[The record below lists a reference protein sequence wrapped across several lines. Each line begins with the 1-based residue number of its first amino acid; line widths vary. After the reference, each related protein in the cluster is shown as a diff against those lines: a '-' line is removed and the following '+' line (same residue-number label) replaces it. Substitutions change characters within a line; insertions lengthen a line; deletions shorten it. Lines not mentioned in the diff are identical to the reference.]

1 MKETRILFITNK
13 YAMYRRPIFH
23 KLADYLKVYFLFTDE
38 EKIEDLRGNHEVL
51 RKYGFRPFAFAFGL
65 IPVLLFKKYDLVV
78 FPPADS
84 PGELFDNFACFL
96 ANRIKGKPYLIWSE
110 RWRWKDDKKSFKR
123 RFYLAFDEFV
133 MGFIFRNASVCITD
147 GKKHKEYLLSLNVSE
162 NKIVVIPPASGVEI
176 NSDDNDIDKIKNELG
191 IGEKKVIL
199 YVGRLIK
206 LKGANFLIKAFAR
219 LRAEMEDIHLIII
232 GGEGI
237 YGKTSEERF
246 SIDELKE
253 LSEKLGLKLDY
264 DITFY
269 GDVIGKDLTRYFL
282 ICNVFVLPSITY
294 VIGEAWGLVLNE
306 AMQFGKPVIST
317 DAVGAAY
324 DLIENGINGFMV
336 PEKNVEAI
344 YKALIKILSDP
355 KLEEKM
361 GIESRRIISRY
372 SYEDM
377 FDGFKKA
384 FNYALKSNNK

>member
-1 MKETRILFITNK
+1 MKEPRILFITNK
-13 YAMYRRPIFH
+13 YAMYRKPIFH
-23 KLADYLKVYFLFTDE
+23 KLADNLKVYFLFTDE
-38 EKIEDLRGNHEVL
+38 KKIEDLRGKHEVL
-51 RKYGFRPFAFAFGL
+51 RKYGVRPFAFAFGL

-84 PGELFDNFACFL
+84 PGELFDNFVCFV

-110 RWRWKDDKKSFKR
+110 RWRWKDEKKSFKR
-123 RFYLAFDEFV
+123 RFYLTFDEFV

-162 NKIVVIPPASGVEI
+162 NKIIVIPPASVVEI
-176 NSDDNDIDKIKNELG
+176 NSDNNDIDSIKDELG

-206 LKGANFLIKAFAR
+206 LKGANFLIEAFAR
-219 LRAEMEDIHLIII
+219 LRTEMDDLYLLVI
-232 GGEGI
+232 GGEGL

-246 SIDELKE
+246 RIDELKE
-253 LSEKLGLKLDY
+253 LSEKLGLKLKC
-264 DITFY
+264 DISFC
-269 GDVIGKDLTRYFL
+269 GDVIGKELSRYFL
-282 ICNVFVLPSITY
+282 ICNVFVLPGITY

-324 DLIENGINGFMV
+324 DLIEDGINGFMV
-336 PEKNVEAI
+336 PEKNVEAL
-344 YKALIKILSDP
+344 YKALIRILSDP

-384 FNYALKSNNK
+384 FNCALKSNNK